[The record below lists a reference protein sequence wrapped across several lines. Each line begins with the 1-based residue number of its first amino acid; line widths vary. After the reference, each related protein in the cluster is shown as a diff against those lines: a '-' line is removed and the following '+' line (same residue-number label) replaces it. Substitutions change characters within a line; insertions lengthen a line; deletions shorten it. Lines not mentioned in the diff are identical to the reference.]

1 MAKKKNK
8 KSVQAEV
15 LDLKAINKNMPM
27 ACVFMSAFVG
37 SINRQSDDQSKD
49 DLDFFHPYLSSVVFY
64 RE

>member
-1 MAKKKNK
+1 MPLDEGKTRKRFP
-8 KSVQAEV
+8 
-15 LDLKAINKNMPM
+15 LFDLKAINKNMPM

-49 DLDFFHPYLSSVVFY
+49 DFDFFHPNLSSVVFY